1 MRRTTAGLIAGVTLT
16 AGMAIAPATS
26 QAGASTY
33 QPPKIAWVHSAFT
46 HGATAT
52 VQSKYRCFGGN
63 ENTHLW
69 VSLKQGRK
77 ISAMS
82 LSELANAEGTS
93 QIARAWY
100 DNNVPEGRQD
110 NALNCDGTWNIQ
122 TYTLAREKGH
132 LRKGK
137 AYLQFCLFDSTAN
150 PNPEEDPGPGF
161 VYEYKFVKVRR

>member
-1 MRRTTAGLIAGVTLT
+1 MRRTTAGLIAGATIT
-16 AGMAIAPATS
+16 AGFAVAPAPA
-26 QAGASTY
+26 QAADY
-33 QPPKIAWVHSAFT
+33 RPPKIDWVQNAYT

-52 VQSKYRCFGGN
+52 VQARYRCSGGN

-77 ISAMS
+77 ISAMTIG
-82 LSELANAEGTS
+82 ELLQSEGTS

-100 DNNVPEGRQD
+100 DTNVPRGRQD

-132 LRKGK
+132 LRVGK
-137 AYLQFCLFDSTAN
+137 AFLQFCLFDSTTADQ
-150 PNPEEDPGPGF
+150 PEDDPGPGF
-161 VYEYKFVKVRR
+161 VFRYKFMRVHR